1 MNTVDAENIALRLI
15 DTLLN
20 NVPGKQH
27 NNWKFAWNN
36 RKTAFG
42 VCNHTRKT
50 IYLSRYLT
58 ATEQREA
65 IEQTILHEIAH
76 AIAGS
81 AAGHGPAFKAACSR
95 IGCRADGFSRK
106 ATAEVDDSKVKW
118 VMVLGTEIRRRYYRR
133 PAQQTFRSV
142 SAYYVKGQKA
152 ATQGKMK
159 LMPYSEYVTMMNNN
173 RNLRAA

>member
-42 VCNHTRKT
+42 VCDHTIKT

-95 IGCRADGFSRK
+95 IGCLADGSYRK
-106 ATAEVDDSKVKW
+106 ATAEIDYSGVKW
-118 VMVLGTEIRRRYYRR
+118 VMVLGTEIHNRYYRR
-133 PAQQTFRSV
+133 PAQKTFQSI
-142 SAYYVKGQKA
+142 SLYYVRGQRV

-173 RNLRAA
+173 RTLRAA